1 MTDNE
6 KELLQ
11 IVREHKDPTYA
22 VDFALKLMIDFLK
35 TREAPQDT
43 SFEHLQEFA

>member
-11 IVREHKDPTYA
+11 IVRGHNDPTYA

-35 TREAPQDT
+35 MREVPQDT